1 MAQPAAEFDI
11 DEDLVRRLLRSQHPD
26 LAELP
31 LVEFGEGW
39 DNTIWRLGEN
49 LAVRLPR
56 RAAAVLLT
64 EHEQRWLPELVGKLP
79 LAVPAPVRVGAAGV
93 GFPWPWSIVPWLEGT
108 PGDVEAVTS
117 SVGTAELL
125 GCALRALHEPAPAE
139 LPRNPYRGVRL
150 VERAA
155 AFEERLD
162 DLGGEVDVEA
172 CREVFAD
179 ALAAQPEN
187 GPLRWLHGDL
197 HPANT
202 IFVDGTLAAFI
213 DFGDLCAGDPATDLA
228 AAWMLLESD
237 QLTAFR
243 SAYGGVGHDL
253 ERRGRGWALLFGLML
268 LEIGL
273 AAARG
278 RPGGRPSYEP
288 IGRRTLER
296 LLAMTT

>member
-11 DEDLVRRLLRSQHPD
+11 DDVLVRRLLRSQHPD

-31 LVEFGEGW
+31 LVEIGEGW
-39 DNTIWRLGEN
+39 DNIIWRLGEN

-64 EHEQRWLPELVGKLP
+64 VHEQRWLPELVGKLP
-79 LAVPAPVRVGAAGV
+79 VAVPAPVRVGTAGV
-93 GFPWPWSIVPWLEGT
+93 GFPWPWSIVPWLDGT
-108 PGDVEAVTS
+108 PGDGEAVTS

-125 GCALRALHEPAPAE
+125 GRTLRTLHEPAPAE
-139 LPRNPYRGVRL
+139 LPRNPYRGVPL
-150 VERAA
+150 VERVAG
-155 AFEERLD
+155 FDERLD
-162 DLGGEVDVEA
+162 DLVGEVDVEA
-172 CREVFAD
+172 CRGVFAD
-179 ALAAQPEN
+179 ALAAKPDD
-187 GPLRWLHGDL
+187 GPPRWLHGDL

-202 IFVDGTLAAFI
+202 IFVGGALVAII

-237 QLTAFR
+237 HLPGFR
-243 SAYGGVGHDL
+243 SAYGGVGQDL

-273 AAARG
+273 AGARG

-296 LLAMTT
+296 LLAAG